1 MKDEAGRRLT
11 RMRGAGGHYDNLGK
25 SNHFY
30 LVFFLNKIL
39 FISYSMIPGICLCE
53 TN

>member
-1 MKDEAGRRLT
+1 MERSVKDEAGRRLT

-30 LVFFLNKIL
+30 LVFLKIRYDL
-39 FISYSMIPGICLCE
+39 YPIQ
-53 TN
+53 